1 MTVIF
6 ASFCLPCCCSWKPA
20 PGAQGDGPTGNDGP
34 TVWGSG
40 HMVLVW
46 VSSSLSVRA
55 SPMSCDPRSPARG
68 LSSPLL
74 CFRSRP
80 QELPRSPERPCQD
93 IRVLRAPVCA
103 VFRFETWA
111 NFMSWG
117 PFSVRDD
124 QRWPAS
130 PFTPGLLRTTE
141 ASSTPSLHPSF
152 GPNFHSEST
161 EPHRVLSPT
170 DLPEDIFFGSQQAKD
185 CLTQTVTR

>member
-68 LSSPLL
+68 LSSPPL

-141 ASSTPSLHPSF
+141 ASSTPA
-152 GPNFHSEST
+152 ST
-161 EPHRVLSPT
+161 PALGLTSTLRVPSPT
-170 DLPEDIFFGSQQAKD
+170 EYSHR
-185 CLTQTVTR
+185 QTCQRTSSSGPSKQRIV